1 VDIVKIMA
9 SGGVS
14 TPGTDAFAAQLT
26 VEELRAVVQEAHAA
40 GLLVTAHAHPL
51 AAIRDALAAGVDA
64 IEHARYSARPSRRSR
79 STALDMLRSRRR

>member
-1 VDIVKIMA
+1 
-9 SGGVS
+9 
-14 TPGTDAFAAQLT
+14 
-26 VEELRAVVQEAHAA
+26 
-40 GLLVTAHAHPL
+40 LLVTAHAHPL